1 MKRKT
6 HIYYLNAL
14 YYIYSKNCVTAFR
27 ESFSGSLTKVLREA
41 RQKAKSLKCDDWQI
55 ESMFPKL
62 SMKATIEEVHWY
74 NERKKK

>member
-1 MKRKT
+1 MKRKI

-14 YYIYSKNCVTAFR
+14 YYIYSENCVTAFR

-41 RQKAKSLKCDDWQI
+41 RQKAKDLKCDDWQI